1 MRNTLS
7 GSIEHR
13 RSSRID
19 EECDCQRMP
28 MIVNGCGVTDTM
40 CRIHFGFIQQRSHLL
55 INTSVLQM
63 YTIHKAAKY
72 QRIFDYIVKNV
83 LQILDTSALREQ
95 SDYQLN
101 SPIPEYYGCLNNMEV
116 LFELPLHFKQTKA
129 TMSSNIL
136 LDMFG
141 M

>member
-1 MRNTLS
+1 
-7 GSIEHR
+7 
-13 RSSRID
+13 
-19 EECDCQRMP
+19 
-28 MIVNGCGVTDTM
+28 
-40 CRIHFGFIQQRSHLL
+40 
-55 INTSVLQM
+55 M

-101 SPIPEYYGCLNNMEV
+101 SPIPEYYGCLNSMEV

-129 TMSSNIL
+129 TISSNIL